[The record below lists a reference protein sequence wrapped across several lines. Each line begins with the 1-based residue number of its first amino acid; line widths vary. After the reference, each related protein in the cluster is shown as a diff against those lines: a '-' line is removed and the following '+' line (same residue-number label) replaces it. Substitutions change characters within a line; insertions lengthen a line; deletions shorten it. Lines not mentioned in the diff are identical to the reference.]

1 MRDGWWYVLGWW
13 WYVGILSLSL
23 AKPAI
28 TTPIAQTYT
37 HVVAAKLDSN
47 YCILICCALETIF
60 NSSNDESG
68 ATRIVNKGRCREDD
82 DDDPRG
88 FELGKRRV

>member
-1 MRDGWWYVLGWW
+1 MDDDMYLGG
-13 WYVGILSLSL
+13 GILSLSLSLL

-37 HVVAAKLDSN
+37 HLVAAKLDSN
-47 YCILICCALETIF
+47 CCILMCCAFETISD
-60 NSSNDESG
+60 SSNDENR
-68 ATRIVNKGRCREDD
+68 ATRIVNKGRSREDE

-88 FELGKRRV
+88 FELGNRRV

>member
-1 MRDGWWYVLGWW
+1 MMICTWVVVVCRYS
-13 WYVGILSLSL
+13 LSLL

-37 HVVAAKLDSN
+37 QIVAAKLDSN
-47 YCILICCALETIF
+47 YCILICYAS
-60 NSSNDESG
+60 NSSNDESR
-68 ATRIVNKGRCREDD
+68 ATRIVSKGRSREDD